1 MPLHDDA
8 SWKLSATLILST
20 SAESSKVFSG
30 LALNLCIPNKN
41 PVFVALSEA
50 SKMAP
55 AKQKDKTDLTERNI
69 NKSTA
74 CGYQRSAAPAF
85 RKF

>member
-55 AKQKDKTDLTERNI
+55 AKQKDNQRPNRKEYQKCENALVLLIEVCLTL
-69 NKSTA
+69 
-74 CGYQRSAAPAF
+74 
-85 RKF
+85 